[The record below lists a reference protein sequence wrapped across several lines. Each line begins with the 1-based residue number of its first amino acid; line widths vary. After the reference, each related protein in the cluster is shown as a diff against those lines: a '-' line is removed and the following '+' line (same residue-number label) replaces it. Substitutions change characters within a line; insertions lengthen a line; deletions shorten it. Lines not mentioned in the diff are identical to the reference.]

1 MEGEN
6 LLLWCTWMVKVE
18 ASLVG
23 QDDFL
28 LGELSVEG
36 ILGEGDDLPVYARVL
51 LDHGIHDL
59 VAHG

>member
-1 MEGEN
+1 
-6 LLLWCTWMVKVE
+6 MVKVE

-28 LGELSVEG
+28 LGKLSVEG
-36 ILGEGDDLPVYARVL
+36 ILGEGDDLPVDTRVL